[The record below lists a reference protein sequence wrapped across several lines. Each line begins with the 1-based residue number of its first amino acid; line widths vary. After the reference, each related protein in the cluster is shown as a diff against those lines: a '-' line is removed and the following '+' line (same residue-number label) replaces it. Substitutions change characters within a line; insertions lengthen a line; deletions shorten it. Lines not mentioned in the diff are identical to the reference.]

1 MSGYEG
7 KNMEAKSPKPFD
19 AAIFIVVAIVIC
31 LVIWMLSENIISQ
44 VENYKKA
51 IEFTLSSHSR
61 IDHSAV
67 IAYSRSWDFAII
79 KTSSLFMSLLI
90 ILLGS
95 LYVLRV
101 AESQSALSVESRDF
115 RGVFSTSSPGLV
127 LALFGVIL
135 VIVSLSSKSEI
146 KYKSPSGVGG
156 IVKEKFEAQWKRP
169 IELERGDLN
178 AE

>member
-1 MSGYEG
+1 
-7 KNMEAKSPKPFD
+7 MEAKSQKPSD

-31 LVIWMLSENIISQ
+31 LVIVMLSANIISQ
-44 VENYKKA
+44 FINYKTA
-51 IEFTLSSHSR
+51 ITSALSGQGR
-61 IDHSAV
+61 ALIDHSAV
-67 IAYSRSWDFAII
+67 IAYSRSWDVAII

-90 ILLGS
+90 ILIGS

-101 AESQSALSVESRDF
+101 AESQSTLSVESRDF

-135 VIVSLSSKSEI
+135 VSVSLSSKSEI

-156 IVKEKFEAQWKRP
+156 IVKEKVEAQWKRP
-169 IELERGDLN
+169 IELEHSDLN